1 MSNLKS
7 IFLKITLISAIC
19 LLASF
24 SFVIANKKTNTKPQ
38 LNATP
43 QSVETVSVQNQK
55 EDNALVLNWTKETP
69 QPTTEEFSQ
78 NNNVQMLGKDPA
90 GSSINTTYYT
100 FDNTNFPNLIYGGA
114 TITWGTSSTTINEV
128 DYYTTGTISIDNP
141 SSYADGNTTFTA
153 SGGYEIVG
161 FMFGCKDSSGN
172 ITYSHYVLSSGF
184 TVDDVKNHTNTED
197 LTLIS
202 EDSITPETLDPDYNG
217 TIVFTALVT
226 EIQYTMKY
234 YYRYDNGD
242 YKEATFDGT
251 YTVKSESLDFGT
263 FSATDKPAD
272 LNFGRWVFNKDVLEN
287 YTITPI
293 SDSKFTVSGT
303 GLNLTFFG
311 AQQNLYNNNLIY
323 VTGVKGYGILPQS
336 SGYEVITVK
345 WSKLYDLTI
354 TNTGKTND
362 TKTTQYW
369 KTIIDD
375 ADAST
380 YNELCGVNTNFDN
393 SLASDANIQQATL
406 KILDNDDYQYK
417 FMKSESDDASNGF
430 SFKKRDEA
438 DDNKVLTDNGWYY
451 VYNYG
456 FYITGYKL
464 TYKETDGTV
473 RYIDLDGTS
482 WKSSYDN
489 PELTSNT
496 IIEIDT
502 LSNETFANLSKFA
515 ELVDEISGTDIIQ
528 TLTMEPIWAPVNL
541 DIKYNNS
548 SIMLTENGDGQSLT
562 KKYASDYLLDT
573 VFSSEGKSLLCYQ
586 KDENL
591 IALEG
596 RWNYTNI
603 PYGKFEYSNTTG
615 NVGEG
620 TYSLAVET
628 VELDNLYR
636 VDLKDDANSIN
647 KFKNDSNIVLNSS
660 ITDYSF
666 TTSNLSASSIDY
678 SNYMFVY
685 DKFGETST
693 FMGYTD
699 FEKEYAI
706 YSNTIVDEYSNYLS
720 LFKTSYENSIINGT
734 NNCLRKVYYSG
745 GGTVEGTSIL
755 SDPSDK
761 VSALWIYL
769 ADGQLYGNLPV
780 FTTADEQQ
788 LIMWHNAH
796 NNATETSK
804 HYVYLTSA
812 YNEAEHEEEIY
823 NEDGTLKDNYLIR
836 IDGKW
841 FTSDG
846 NANIHC
852 LKAHFYRKN
861 YLLNV
866 NTVYNKLGV
875 GLYGYVIV
883 SIDDIY
889 NLKEGNFLV
898 ADTNNDKTM
907 EIYDIGTYQ
916 EGQIKNLLTTKDEDH
931 TLIVTKGDKKYI
943 QLFADCAV
951 SFEVYDQSNAYDSFA
966 GTTAFDNMIGY
977 RYSGLTQIASKKGEL
992 TLFSSL
998 NYEDVVGA
1006 DAIKDLDLSNGEII
1020 TLDFNFEP
1028 IKYELTIKVGN
1039 TTQSEFDLKYN
1050 GTVTRGYKEYTINN
1064 LTVDSQAKYEILT
1077 HIFAGYKLQEEAF
1090 TLDNGKTL
1098 QKYVDGGD
1106 YIQDYSLKKDKS
1118 YFYGD
1123 WLKTYL
1129 YINDSDWTVD
1139 ATQNLGTI
1147 TINTGVI
1154 DFNFSLKLYDSYS
1167 EEILNPKNTITCVG
1181 NCDEDCECNSKIDLV
1196 SSNKTPII
1204 KLFKD
1209 GENYFCY
1216 YDDDND
1222 ATTENRYALLSSR
1235 MFFPKDY
1242 LTQKSNYYKTY
1253 NFLLK
1258 NGEISQYT
1266 ITSDLIKKMVNNYDN
1281 GKIIKVEDRNLYMLL
1296 ELRPIIEIKLKAKDL
1311 NDNEKE
1317 IDTNSTTRTAK
1328 ISNGNGNNATITI
1341 GAGSEFNEST
1351 SILSYKGLENKL
1363 TFSFDE
1369 KRYEGV
1375 ECYINGSLTA
1385 DTSYNFAENKTIS
1398 IKFVPKPLEINI
1410 VYKDTTGNVVSRE
1423 AMNSY
1428 INAETLPTTPGKY
1441 YINNSFFYSVTAEH
1455 SDYDLSV
1462 TINGNYIGSTKGSDG
1477 RKIEC
1482 SYIIKDPDFDYEK
1495 LEIEVKIIEKDNQN
1509 INIRFEL
1516 KDSSQSEL
1524 SDIYG
1529 SITVEDNY
1537 NLLASGTNLTKTDYL
1552 SFNVY
1557 QERTVTVE
1565 FDLHLGYYAVEYR
1578 QNANESVSLSGLGNK
1593 FVMIQSFDPNV
1604 HYGDW
1609 YIVIEKYKFDVELD
1623 TTNKI
1628 GEYTINGREYLSDM
1642 YVGKTID
1649 FGVEEKDGERFEY
1662 FYYLDKANNE
1672 VPIVE
1677 YNTDGITPKLDE
1689 NGNKI
1694 PLNSIQIT
1702 NDMLTKVFGNDIGDK
1717 INFGVKTIVQYKLDY
1732 IVSGEE
1738 YAENIEIKLGEDEYL
1753 SGTYVDVGTVLSLNI
1768 TTIVPTKYN
1777 IEIKDIIL
1785 NTTENVDELARTLTL
1800 NKNENLQIK
1809 IYPKTYTSTIEE
1821 NVYETLEQIG
1831 NKTPVEVTTNKVN
1844 NSENKALYDQNAIIT
1859 IVRVASDRE
1868 LAELFV
1874 TDEKGTYV
1882 IIFDGREYK
1891 VYNVVSGVVDYSTE
1905 INLAEREN
1913 PYVLSVNNNTISLQF
1928 VTKDALSIVANYKL
1942 YKSISTS

>member
-114 TITWGTSSTTINEV
+114 TITWGTSSKTTIDEV

-141 SSYADGNTTFTA
+141 SSYADGYTTFTA
-153 SGGYEIVG
+153 NGGYAIVG
-161 FMFGCKDSSGN
+161 FMFGYKTSSA
-172 ITYSHYVLSSGF
+172 ITYSHYVLSSGI
-184 TVDDVKNHTNTED
+184 TVDDVNNHTINTED

-311 AQQNLYNNNLIY
+311 AQQNLYNENLIY
-323 VTGVKGYGILPQS
+323 VTGVEGYGTLPQS

-345 WSKLYDLTI
+345 WSNKFNLTVENCGATTSDLNAKNPYWFRYTNAYDYINVGEQNLVISDSNSCTYKFVGTKNSDNPLYF
-354 TNTGKTND
+354 NTKVEVEDVHKTN
-362 TKTTQYW
+362 
-369 KTIIDD
+369 
-375 ADAST
+375 
-380 YNELCGVNTNFDN
+380 G
-393 SLASDANIQQATL
+393 
-406 KILDNDDYQYK
+406 
-417 FMKSESDDASNGF
+417 
-430 SFKKRDEA
+430 
-438 DDNKVLTDNGWYY
+438 YY

-456 FYITGYKL
+456 FYVYGYRISYVANGSMWYAYFDTTNNRWQSNNDTNNVVSL
-464 TYKETDGTV
+464 ETIENAG
-473 RYIDLDGTS
+473 Y
-482 WKSSYDN
+482 
-489 PELTSNT
+489 NT
-496 IIEIDT
+496 AFGEG
-502 LSNETFANLSKFA
+502 LNLSHLAMFA
-515 ELVDEISGTDIIQ
+515 QHLGEYEARHIVTD
-528 TLTMEPIWAPVNL
+528 LTMEPIWKPVEI
-541 DIKYNNS
+541 DILYALS
-548 SIMLTENGDGQSLT
+548 DGQKSANITFADSYTLI
-562 KKYASDYLLDT
+562 KPD
-573 VFSSEGKSLLCYQ
+573 SLLCYSTSGDEPNVMIAQ
-586 KDENL
+586 SAYWAYTTIPSTKYTYEGYDYGKCKIDLYPIYLENL
-591 IALEG
+591 I
-596 RWNYTNI
+596 
-603 PYGKFEYSNTTG
+603 
-615 NVGEG
+615 
-620 TYSLAVET
+620 
-628 VELDNLYR
+628 R
-636 VDLKDDANSIN
+636 VDLKDDANSIG

-660 ITDYSF
+660 KTDYSF

-693 FMGYTD
+693 FMNYLTYSG
-699 FEKEYAI
+699 KNYAI
-706 YSNTIVDEYSNYLS
+706 DSTTIIDEYSNYLS

-734 NNCLRKVYYSG
+734 NNCLRKVYYDGSG
-745 GGTVEGTSIL
+745 TAEGTSI
-755 SDPSDK
+755 PSDG

-796 NNATETSK
+796 NNATESSK

-812 YNEAEHEEEIY
+812 YNEAEHKEEIY
-823 NEDGTLKDNYLIR
+823 NEDGTLKDEYLIR
-836 IDGKW
+836 TDGQW

-846 NANIHC
+846 NTNTHC

-861 YLLNV
+861 YLLDV

-898 ADTNNDKTM
+898 ADTNNDKTI

-916 EGQIKNLLTTKDEDH
+916 AGQIKNLLTTKDEDH
-931 TLIVTKGDKKYI
+931 TLIVTKNDKKYI

-992 TLFSSL
+992 TLFNSL

-1028 IKYELTIKVGN
+1028 IKYELTIKVGD

-1154 DFNFSLKLYDSYS
+1154 DFNFGLKLYDSYS

-1242 LTQKSNYYKTY
+1242 LTQKNNYYKTY

-1296 ELRPIIEIKLKAKDL
+1296 EVRPIIEIKLKAKDL

-1482 SYIIKDPDFDYEK
+1482 SYIVKDPDFDYEK

-1578 QNANESVSLSGLGNK
+1578 QNANEAVSLSGLGNK

-1677 YNTDGITPKLDE
+1677 YNTDGITPKLNE

-1702 NDMLTKVFGNDIGDK
+1702 NDMLTKVFGGDIGEK
-1717 INFGVKTIVQYKLDY
+1717 IKFSVKTIVQYKLDY
-1732 IVSGEE
+1732 IVSGKE